1 MHTCDTPLWLGLRRD
16 TLYGLAA
23 WKCCSLHQGEDTDL
37 ELELEDSY
45 QRLMVHGIATFHS
58 LQSATAQG
66 LTSIRHGRS
75 STNDSCS
82 GSPAISCADIIF
94 ALSANPPGGLTAELL
109 DAQWRRMTFGT
120 DADSEVSYVVV

>member
-1 MHTCDTPLWLGLRRD
+1 MIRSSGLVE
-16 TLYGLAA
+16 YFQ
-23 WKCCSLHQGEDTDL
+23 WKCYPLHQEEDADL
-37 ELELEDSY
+37 TVEAEDSY
-45 QRLMVHGIATFHS
+45 RRLMVHGIATFHS
-58 LQSATAQG
+58 LQSTTAQG

-120 DADSEVSYVVV
+120 DAGSEVSYVLV